1 MGKRGFSLL
10 EIMVAVVII
19 GIIAAIAIPSY
30 TGYVTRTTRADAVTA
45 LQTVA
50 LFQEKNMAENGR
62 YDTIANLV
70 ANVGLTNPN
79 ADADRNYDIAVNLGA
94 GNTTFTAIATPNA
107 ANFTDTIAFA
117 VRSDGQV
124 GKWEGGAFVADDELW
139 KTLRP

>member
-107 ANFTDTIAFA
+107 ANFT
-117 VRSDGQV
+117 
-124 GKWEGGAFVADDELW
+124 
-139 KTLRP
+139 